1 MPDYLFCL
9 LRYKMWVLF
18 AFLSALFAG
27 DTAILVKIGVKD
39 IDSNIATAIRT
50 IIIVIFTWIMVFVT
64 GSNVSGIDTRSAIFL
79 ILSGVTTGL
88 SWLCYFR
95 ALQLGDINK
104 VVPIDKSSIVLSI
117 LLSFI
122 LLGETVTVYKITGMF
137 LIAIGTYSMIEKK
150 ESENKKIENNEENKN
165 NDINNKKNWLFYGIL
180 SALFAALT
188 SILGK
193 IGIKNVDSNYG
204 TALRTIVVLIMAW
217 LVVLV
222 TKKGKEV
229 QKMNMKTFVFLIL
242 SGISTG
248 LSWLCYYRALQDGDV
263 SIVVSIDKLS
273 IVVSVLFSYMVFN
286 EKLSRKSFLGFI
298 GIIAGTFIMLIK

>member
-1 MPDYLFCL
+1 
-9 LRYKMWVLF
+9 MWILF
-18 AFLSALFAG
+18 AFLSAMFAG
-27 DTAILVKIGVKD
+27 GTAILVKIGVKD
-39 IDSNIATAIRT
+39 IDSNVATAIRT

-64 GSNVSGIDTRSAIFL
+64 GSSVSNINTRSAIFL
-79 ILSGVTTGL
+79 ILSGMTTGL

-104 VVPIDKSSIVLSI
+104 VVPVDKSSIVLSI

-122 LLGETVTVYKITGMF
+122 LLGETITVYKITGMI
-137 LIAIGTYSMIEKK
+137 LITVGTYSMIEKK
-150 ESENKKIENNEENKN
+150 ESGNKEVENNNRN
-165 NDINNKKNWLFYGIL
+165 NNRNNNGNNNGNNEKSWLFYGIL

-193 IGIKNVDSNYG
+193 IGIQNVDSDYG

-217 LVVLV
+217 LVVFV

-229 QKMNMKTFVFLIL
+229 QKMDMKTFIFLIL

-273 IVVSVLFSYMVFN
+273 IVVSVLFSYIVFN

-298 GIIAGTFIMLIK
+298 GIITGTFIMLIK

>member
-1 MPDYLFCL
+1 
-9 LRYKMWVLF
+9 MWVLF

-27 DTAILVKIGVKD
+27 GTAILVKIGVKD
-39 IDSNIATAIRT
+39 IDSNVATAIRT

-79 ILSGVTTGL
+79 ILSGTTTGL

-122 LLGETVTVYKITGMF
+122 LLGETVTVYKITGML
-137 LIAIGTYSMIEKK
+137 LITIGTYSMIEKK
-150 ESENKKIENNEENKN
+150 EAENKKIENNEENKD
-165 NDINNKKNWLFYGIL
+165 NDGNYKKSWLFYGIL

>member
-1 MPDYLFCL
+1 
-9 LRYKMWVLF
+9 MWVLF

-27 DTAILVKIGVKD
+27 GTAILVKIGVKD
-39 IDSNIATAIRT
+39 IDSNVATAIRT

-79 ILSGVTTGL
+79 ILSGATTGL

-150 ESENKKIENNEENKN
+150 ESENKKIENRN

-273 IVVSVLFSYMVFN
+273 IVVSVLFSYIVFN

-298 GIIAGTFIMLIK
+298 GIITGTFIMLIK

>member
-1 MPDYLFCL
+1 
-9 LRYKMWVLF
+9 MWVLF
-18 AFLSALFAG
+18 AFLSAVFAG
-27 DTAILVKIGVKD
+27 GTAILVKIGVKD
-39 IDSNIATAIRT
+39 IDSNVATAIRT

-79 ILSGVTTGL
+79 ILSGTTTGL

-104 VVPIDKSSIVLSI
+104 VVPVDKSGIVLSI

-122 LLGETVTVYKITGMF
+122 LLGETVTVYKITGML

-150 ESENKKIENNEENKN
+150 EAENKKIENNEENKD
-165 NDINNKKNWLFYGIL
+165 NDGNYKKSWLFYGVL

-193 IGIKNVDSNYG
+193 IGIQNVDSNYG

-229 QKMNMKTFVFLIL
+229 QKMNMKTFIFLIL

-273 IVVSVLFSYMVFN
+273 IVVSVLFSYIVFN

>member
-1 MPDYLFCL
+1 
-9 LRYKMWVLF
+9 MWVLF

-27 DTAILVKIGVKD
+27 GTAILVKIGVKD
-39 IDSNIATAIRT
+39 IDSNVATAIRT

-79 ILSGVTTGL
+79 ILSGATTGL

-104 VVPIDKSSIVLSI
+104 AVPIDKSSIVLSI

-150 ESENKKIENNEENKN
+150 ESENKKIENRN

-273 IVVSVLFSYMVFN
+273 IVVSVLFSYIVFN

-298 GIIAGTFIMLIK
+298 GIITGTFIMLIK

>member
-1 MPDYLFCL
+1 
-9 LRYKMWVLF
+9 MWVLF

-27 DTAILVKIGVKD
+27 GTAILVKIGVKD
-39 IDSNIATAIRT
+39 IDSNVATAIRT

-79 ILSGVTTGL
+79 ILSGTTTGL

-104 VVPIDKSSIVLSI
+104 VVPVDKSSIVLSI

-122 LLGETVTVYKITGMF
+122 LLGETVTVYKITGML

-150 ESENKKIENNEENKN
+150 EAENKKIENNEENKD
-165 NDINNKKNWLFYGIL
+165 NDGNYKKSWLFYGIL

-204 TALRTIVVLIMAW
+204 TALRTIVMLIMAW
-217 LVVLV
+217 LVDNKK
-222 TKKGKEV
+222 KKGKEV
-229 QKMNMKTFVFLIL
+229 QKMNMKTFIFLIL

-273 IVVSVLFSYMVFN
+273 IVVSVLFSYIVFN

>member
-1 MPDYLFCL
+1 
-9 LRYKMWVLF
+9 MWVLF

-27 DTAILVKIGVKD
+27 GTAILVKIGVKD
-39 IDSNIATAIRT
+39 IDSNVATAIRT

-79 ILSGVTTGL
+79 ILSGTTTGL

-122 LLGETVTVYKITGMF
+122 LLGETVTVYKITGML
-137 LIAIGTYSMIEKK
+137 LITIGTYSMIEKK
-150 ESENKKIENNEENKN
+150 EAENKKIENNEENKD
-165 NDINNKKNWLFYGIL
+165 NDGNYKKSWLFYGVL

-222 TKKGKEV
+222 TEKGKEV
-229 QKMNMKTFVFLIL
+229 QKMNMKTFIFLIL

>member
-1 MPDYLFCL
+1 
-9 LRYKMWVLF
+9 MWVLF

-188 SILGK
+188 FILGK

-204 TALRTIVVLIMAW
+204 TALRTVVVLIMAW

-273 IVVSVLFSYMVFN
+273 IVVSVLFSYIVFN
-286 EKLSRKSFLGFI
+286 EKLSRESFLGFI

>member
-1 MPDYLFCL
+1 M
-9 LRYKMWVLF
+9 R
-18 AFLSALFAG
+18 
-27 DTAILVKIGVKD
+27 
-39 IDSNIATAIRT
+39 
-50 IIIVIFTWIMVFVT
+50 
-64 GSNVSGIDTRSAIFL
+64 
-79 ILSGVTTGL
+79 
-88 SWLCYFR
+88 
-95 ALQLGDINK
+95 
-104 VVPIDKSSIVLSI
+104 
-117 LLSFI
+117 
-122 LLGETVTVYKITGMF
+122 
-137 LIAIGTYSMIEKK
+137 
-150 ESENKKIENNEENKN
+150 
-165 NDINNKKNWLFYGIL
+165 NNKKNWLFYGIL

>member
-1 MPDYLFCL
+1 
-9 LRYKMWVLF
+9 MWVLF

-27 DTAILVKIGVKD
+27 GTAILVKIGVKD
-39 IDSNIATAIRT
+39 IDSNVATAIRT

-79 ILSGVTTGL
+79 ILSGTTTGL

-104 VVPIDKSSIVLSI
+104 VVPVDKSSIVLSI

-122 LLGETVTVYKITGMF
+122 LLGETVTVYKITGML

-150 ESENKKIENNEENKN
+150 EAENKKIENNEENKD
-165 NDINNKKNWLFYGIL
+165 NDGNYKKSWLFYGIL

-229 QKMNMKTFVFLIL
+229 QKMNMKTFIFLIL

-248 LSWLCYYRALQDGDV
+248 LSRLCYYRALQDGDV

-273 IVVSVLFSYMVFN
+273 IVVSVLFSYIVFN